1 MKKSLVFAM
10 IAVFALSIFA
20 VGCKKE
26 EAAPETTTEAAPAV
40 VETAPAVDTAMSTDT
55 AATTETTMTEMTTMS
70 TSTAPAT
77 TDTAA
82 APATK

>member
-1 MKKSLVFAM
+1 MKKSLVFAL

-26 EAAPETTTEAAPAV
+26 EAAPETTTEAAPATT
-40 VETAPAVDTAMSTDT
+40 ESTPAV
-55 AATTETTMTEMTTMS
+55 
-70 TSTAPAT
+70 
-77 TDTAA
+77 DTAA

>member
-1 MKKSLVFAM
+1 MKKSLVFAL

-26 EAAPETTTEAAPAV
+26 EAAPETTTEAAPAA
-40 VETAPAVDTAMSTDT
+40 VETAPAVDTAM
-55 AATTETTMTEMTTMS
+55 
-70 TSTAPAT
+70 T

-82 APATK
+82 MTDTTMTAATTDTTMTAAPAATDTTATK

>member
-1 MKKSLVFAM
+1 MKKSLVFAL

-26 EAAPETTTEAAPAV
+26 EAAPETTTEAAPAA
-40 VETAPAVDTAMSTDT
+40 VETPAVDTAASTDTAMTTDT
-55 AATTETTMTEMTTMS
+55 AATTETAA
-70 TSTAPAT
+70 APAT
-77 TDTAA
+77 TDTTATAA